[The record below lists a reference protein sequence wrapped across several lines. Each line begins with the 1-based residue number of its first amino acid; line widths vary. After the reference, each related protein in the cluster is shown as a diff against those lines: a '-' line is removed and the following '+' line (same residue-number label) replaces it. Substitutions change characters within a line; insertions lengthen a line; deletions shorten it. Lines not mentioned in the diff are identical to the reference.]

1 MSLEKNYIFYLLF
14 FKDISYNATSIDVE
28 FLLRWTEPKY
38 PNCDI
43 THYSIY
49 ISGGVEGIVTLPQ
62 NKREYVFKKNM
73 KLSNVGVYSDK
84 AVVSDENLT
93 LRIFQFEI
101 SADSSVEDITGN
113 PSFFT
118 ADLNNFQVDKL
129 SNKDK
134 PNSIDELSFN
144 PVRKILV
151 HDNTERKIKVIDTDT
166 NQVIQTH
173 RISISSNP
181 FKSDSEETKIK

>member
-1 MSLEKNYIFYLLF
+1 MSLENNLYFLSTF
-14 FKDISYNATSIDVE
+14 FKDISNNATTIDVE
-28 FLLRWTEPKY
+28 FLLRWTEPKH
-38 PNCDI
+38 PNCDT
-43 THYSIY
+43 THYSIS
-49 ISGGVEGIVTLPQ
+49 ISGGVEGTVTLPQ

-84 AVVSDENLT
+84 TAVSDDNLT

-134 PNSIDELSFN
+134 PNSIHELSFN

-151 HDNTERKIKVIDTDT
+151 YDNTERKIKVIDTDT
-166 NQVIQTH
+166 NQAIQTH

-181 FKSDSEETKIK
+181 FKSDSQENKIK